1 MKIKYGLSNNNI
13 DVTAICTEKL
23 LTNNIITIPKGDHN
37 RAYLF
42 TDPLFNIHKKDRLG
56 MSLCA
61 RPYEMSRD
69 VFKILEL
76 V

>member
-13 DVTAICTEKL
+13 DVTAICKEKL

-42 TDPLFNIHKKDRLG
+42 TDPLFNNYLFCSEFRIFNL
-56 MSLCA
+56 L
-61 RPYEMSRD
+61 
-69 VFKILEL
+69 
-76 V
+76 